1 VNCTI
6 TERTLTRAHTQVLG
20 HPQPARESQD
30 PGGADLDVQG
40 TAEVHFERY
49 LMVTIHGLDERL
61 KLCLHNGY
69 QVVSSFLRF
78 SFPVLLLALLCC
90 RAGALPTVPAFRF
103 NKRSRHI
110 VKWLIDLNN
119 ILHDEILTPCQP
131 LVSNNGGQRNGTLY
145 TISMPMTFDVAYP
158 IDLIHAD
165 PPFPY
170 LPLHLQPLAI

>member
-40 TAEVHFERY
+40 TAEVHYERY
-49 LMVTIHGLDERL
+49 LMVIIHGLDERP
-61 KLCLHNGY
+61 KLCLHNGH

-78 SFPVLLLALLCC
+78 SVPMLLLALLRC
-90 RAGALPTVPAFRF
+90 RAGVLSTVPASRF
-103 NKRSRHI
+103 NKHSRPI
-110 VKWLIDLNN
+110 VKWLIDLSN
-119 ILHDEILTPCQP
+119 IRYYEILPPRQP
-131 LVSNNGGQRNGTLY
+131 LVSDNGVQRNGTLH
-145 TISMPMTFDVAYP
+145 TISMPMTFVVAYP

-170 LPLHLQPLAI
+170 LPLHPQPLAT